1 MSDSTD
7 SAVVRLND
15 WIDIFDAHD
24 QRYGDEVRAVFELQP
39 SELDRLRH
47 DLKFAVKAL
56 ETSEKLVRDY
66 DAHSADQQRLLEK
79 YSAQLNN
86 VMSIARRAVDT
97 LTARS
102 ALKNG

>member
-1 MSDSTD
+1 MQKL
-7 SAVVRLND
+7 AD

-24 QRYGDEVRAVFELQP
+24 QKYGDEPRAVFELQP
-39 SELDRLRH
+39 SEMDRLRH
-47 DLKFAVKAL
+47 DLKFAIEAL

-79 YSAQLNN
+79 YSAQLKT
-86 VMSIARRAVDT
+86 VMGVARRAVDT

-102 ALKNG
+102 ALKSIGE